1 MSLVYLLG
9 GLIVIMLIVLMTLF
23 IKSLRR
29 FAGYIALLAPI
40 LASGY
45 FLAQIPNVLHG
56 KFVEFKIP
64 WMPAIDV
71 NLDFRLDGLGLM
83 FGLII
88 SIIGVAV
95 FFYATQYLSVN
106 RDNLPRFFLY
116 LLLFMFSM
124 LGIVV
129 SNNTILMYVFW
140 ELTSVSSFL
149 LISYW
154 YSNAESQ
161 LGAIQSFII
170 TVLGGLALLTG
181 FIMLYIITGT
191 NTISE
196 LLIQSHSISEHA
208 LFIPM
213 MIMLLIGAFTKS
225 AQFPFHIWLPKAMAA
240 PTPVSAYLH
249 SATMVK
255 AGIFLLFKFTPI
267 LGLSDSYIY
276 IVTFVGLI
284 TMIFGSVTALRQYD
298 LKGILAYSTISQLG
312 MIMSMV
318 GLGGGIAQH
327 SSGPMAETYTLILFA
342 GLFHLMNHAIF
353 KCALFMGVGIID
365 HEAGTR
371 DIRRLSGMR
380 KFFPKMNLVMT
391 LAALSMAGVPLLNG
405 FLSKEMFFDSLVS
418 AIELQQFGLTLTIIV
433 VAIGVIASIFTFV
446 YAVYMLKETY
456 WGEFDEK
463 KVPKKHIHEPWLF
476 SLPAIILM
484 VMIPI
489 IFFIPNFFTEHLVL
503 PALRNVTNLGSSVD
517 AIAPHVSQWHGVNL
531 PLIFSVIVIIVGLIL
546 ALKVN
551 WKAITH
557 QVIKYASITNSY
569 RNVYRGFER
578 YSGQM
583 IRGLMN
589 NRLNHYNIIT
599 VLIFSILIAY
609 GIFQVGLPKL
619 HQIEVSEFGPLEV
632 ILGIMISVVGI
643 ALVFIRQRLTM
654 VILNGIIGYS
664 VALFFLLMRAPD
676 LALTQLVVETITTIL
691 FIVSFSRLPNIART
705 TANMKKETIKIIVS
719 FIMAGAVVT
728 LIFIAQQG
736 DGLES
741 ISKYYTNAYE
751 LTGGKNIVNA
761 ILGDFRALDTMFEG
775 IVLIIAGLGIYTLLH
790 YKDRRGQDE
799 RK

>member
-9 GLIVIMLIVLMTLF
+9 GLIVIMGIVLITLF
-23 IKSLRR
+23 IKPLRR
-29 FAGYIALLAPI
+29 YSGYIALLAPI

-45 FLAQIPNVLHG
+45 FLFQIPNIMKQH
-56 KFVEFKIP
+56 FIAFKIP
-64 WMPAIDV
+64 WMSAIDV
-71 NLDFRLDGLGLM
+71 NLDLRLDGLGLM

-88 SIIGVAV
+88 SIIGIAV
-95 FFYATQYLSVN
+95 FFYATQYLSPN
-106 RDNLPRFFLY
+106 SDNLPRFFLY

-154 YSNAESQ
+154 YSNADSQ

-196 LLIQSHSISEHA
+196 LLSQGHHISEHS

-255 AGIFLLFKFTPI
+255 AGIFLLFRFTPV

-276 IVTFVGLI
+276 IVTFIGLI
-284 TMIFGSVTALRQYD
+284 TMIFGSITALRQYD

-327 SSGPMAETYTLILFA
+327 PTGAMAETYTLILFA
-342 GLFHLMNHAIF
+342 GLFHLMNHALF

-380 KFFPKMNLVMT
+380 KFFPKMNVVMT

-418 AIELQQFGLTLTIIV
+418 AMQLEQFGPVLTIIV
-433 VAIGVIASIFTFV
+433 VTIGVIASVFTFV
-446 YAVYMLKETY
+446 YAVYMLKETF
-456 WGEFDEK
+456 WGAFDDK
-463 KVPKKHIHEPWLF
+463 QVPKKHIHEPWLF
-476 SLPAIILM
+476 SLPAVVLM
-484 VMIPI
+484 VMLPI
-489 IFFIPNFFTEHLVL
+489 IFVIPNFFTEHIVL
-503 PALRNVTNLGSSVD
+503 PALRNVTYLGTKVD
-517 AIAPHVSQWHGVNL
+517 AIAPHVSQWHGINL
-531 PLIFSVIVIIVGLIL
+531 PLIFSIIVIVFGLIL
-546 ALKVN
+546 AIKVD
-551 WKAITH
+551 WKALT
-557 QVIKYASITNSY
+557 QKVIKYASITNSY
-569 RNVYRGFER
+569 RKAYRTFER
-578 YSGQM
+578 YSGQS
-583 IRGLMN
+583 IRSLMN

-599 VLIFSILIAY
+599 LLIFSILVAY

-619 HQIEVSEFGPLEV
+619 HEIKVSEFGPLEV
-632 ILGIMISVVGI
+632 ILAIIISIVGV

-654 VILNGIIGYS
+654 VILNGIVGYS

-705 TANMKKETIKIIVS
+705 KPNLKKESVKIIVS

-736 DGLES
+736 DGFAS
-741 ISKYYTNAYE
+741 ISTYYMNAYK

-775 IVLIIAGLGIYTLLH
+775 IVLIIAGLGIYTLLN

>member
-196 LLIQSHSISEHA
+196 LLTQSHSISEHA

-517 AIAPHVSQWHGVNL
+517 AIAPHVSQCHGVNL

-664 VALFFLLMRAPD
+664 VALFFLLMREPD

>member
-196 LLIQSHSISEHA
+196 LLTQSHSISEHA

-225 AQFPFHIWLPKAMAA
+225 AQFPFHIWLPKAMAT

>member
-196 LLIQSHSISEHA
+196 LLTQSHSISEHA

-531 PLIFSVIVIIVGLIL
+531 PLIFSVIFIIVGLIL

>member
-9 GLIVIMLIVLMTLF
+9 GLIVIMLVVLMTLF
-23 IKSLRR
+23 IKPLRR
-29 FAGYIALLAPI
+29 FAGYVALLAPI

-196 LLIQSHSISEHA
+196 LLTQSHSISEHA

-276 IVTFVGLI
+276 IVTFVGLT
-284 TMIFGSVTALRQYD
+284 TMIFSSVTALRQYD

>member
-196 LLIQSHSISEHA
+196 LLTQSHSISEHA

-380 KFFPKMNLVMT
+380 KFFPKMNLIMT

>member
-196 LLIQSHSISEHA
+196 LLTQSHSISEHA

-736 DGLES
+736 AGLES

>member
-9 GLIVIMLIVLMTLF
+9 GLIVIMLVVLMTLF

-196 LLIQSHSISEHA
+196 LLTQSHSISEHA

-371 DIRRLSGMR
+371 EIRRLSGMR

-489 IFFIPNFFTEHLVL
+489 IFFIPTFFTEHLVL

>member
-196 LLIQSHSISEHA
+196 LLTQSHSISEHA

-371 DIRRLSGMR
+371 EIRRLSGMR

>member
-196 LLIQSHSISEHA
+196 LLTQSHSISEHA

-240 PTPVSAYLH
+240 PTPVSVYLH

-546 ALKVN
+546 TLKVN

>member
-9 GLIVIMLIVLMTLF
+9 GLIVIMLVVLMTLF
-23 IKSLRR
+23 IKPLRR

-196 LLIQSHSISEHA
+196 LLTQSHSISEHA

-276 IVTFVGLI
+276 IVTFVGLT

>member
-9 GLIVIMLIVLMTLF
+9 SLILVMGLVLVTLF
-23 IKSLRR
+23 IKPLRR
-29 FAGYIALLAPI
+29 YSGYISLLAPI
-40 LASGY
+40 IASVY
-45 FLAQIPNVLHG
+45 FLSQIPNVMHQ
-56 KFVEFKIP
+56 KFITFKIP
-64 WMPAIDV
+64 WMPVIDV
-71 NLDFRLDGLGLM
+71 NFDLRLDGLGLM

-95 FFYATQYLSVN
+95 FFYATQYMADSSN
-106 RDNLPRFFLY
+106 NLPRFFLY

-124 LGIVV
+124 LGIVI

-154 YSNAESQ
+154 YSNPNSQ
-161 LGAIQSFII
+161 LGAIQSFMI

-196 LLIQSHSISEHA
+196 LLAQRHEISEHA

-255 AGIFLLFKFTPI
+255 AGIFLLFRFTPI
-267 LGLSDSYIY
+267 LGLSNSYIY
-276 IVTFVGLI
+276 TVTFVGLI
-284 TMIFGSVTALRQYD
+284 TMMFGSITALRQYD

-327 SSGPMAETYTLILFA
+327 PTGPMVETYTLILFA
-342 GLFHLMNHAIF
+342 GLFHLMNHALF

-365 HEAGTR
+365 HESGTR

-380 KFFPKMNLVMT
+380 KFFPKMNLAMT
-391 LAALSMAGVPLLNG
+391 LAALSMAGVPFLNG
-405 FLSKEMFFDSLVS
+405 FLSKEMFFDSLVKS
-418 AIELQQFGLTLTIIV
+418 IKLQQFGLPLTVLV
-433 VAIGVIASIFTFV
+433 VALGVIASIFTFV

-456 WGEFDEK
+456 WGEFDERE
-463 KVPKKHIHEPWLF
+463 VPKKHIHEPWLF

-484 VMIPI
+484 IMLPI
-489 IFFIPNFFTEHLVL
+489 IFFVPNFFTHHIVL
-503 PALRNVTNLGSSVD
+503 PALRNVTHLGTNVD
-517 AIAPHVSQWHGVNL
+517 ALAPHVSQWHGFNL
-531 PLIFSVIVIIVGLIL
+531 PLIFSIIVIVVGLIL
-546 ALKVN
+546 ALKID
-551 WKAITH
+551 WKYLTH
-557 QVIKYASITNSY
+557 RVVKYASITNSY
-569 RNVYRGFER
+569 RKAYRGFEN
-578 YSGQM
+578 YSGQG
-583 IRGLMN
+583 IRRLMN

-599 VLIFSILIAY
+599 LLIFAMLVAY
-609 GIFQVGLPKL
+609 GIMQVGFPKL
-619 HQIEVSEFGPLEV
+619 HQIHVTDFGPLEV
-632 ILGIMISVVGI
+632 ILAIMVSIVGV

-664 VALFFLLMRAPD
+664 VALFFLVMRAPD

-691 FIVSFSRLPNIART
+691 FIVSFSRLPNISRRAS
-705 TANMKKETIKIIVS
+705 NIKIESVKIIVS

-728 LIFIAQQG
+728 LVFIAQQG
-736 DGLES
+736 DGLET
-741 ISKYYTNAYE
+741 ISKYYMDAYK

-761 ILGDFRALDTMFEG
+761 ILGDFRALDTMFESL
-775 IVLIIAGLGIYTLLH
+775 VLIIVGLGIYTLLN
-790 YKDRRGQDE
+790 YKDWRGQDE

>member
-1 MSLVYLLG
+1 M
-9 GLIVIMLIVLMTLF
+9 
-23 IKSLRR
+23 
-29 FAGYIALLAPI
+29 
-40 LASGY
+40 
-45 FLAQIPNVLHG
+45 
-56 KFVEFKIP
+56 E
-64 WMPAIDV
+64 
-71 NLDFRLDGLGLM
+71 
-83 FGLII
+83 
-88 SIIGVAV
+88 
-95 FFYATQYLSVN
+95 
-106 RDNLPRFFLY
+106 
-116 LLLFMFSM
+116 
-124 LGIVV
+124 
-129 SNNTILMYVFW
+129 
-140 ELTSVSSFL
+140 
-149 LISYW
+149 
-154 YSNAESQ
+154 
-161 LGAIQSFII
+161 
-170 TVLGGLALLTG
+170 
-181 FIMLYIITGT
+181 
-191 NTISE
+191 
-196 LLIQSHSISEHA
+196 
-208 LFIPM
+208 
-213 MIMLLIGAFTKS
+213 
-225 AQFPFHIWLPKAMAA
+225 
-240 PTPVSAYLH
+240 
-249 SATMVK
+249 
-255 AGIFLLFKFTPI
+255 
-267 LGLSDSYIY
+267 
-276 IVTFVGLI
+276 
-284 TMIFGSVTALRQYD
+284 
-298 LKGILAYSTISQLG
+298 
-312 MIMSMV
+312 
-318 GLGGGIAQH
+318 IAQH

-546 ALKVN
+546 TLKVN

-705 TANMKKETIKIIVS
+705 TANMKKKQS
-719 FIMAGAVVT
+719 K
-728 LIFIAQQG
+728 LSYHLLW
-736 DGLES
+736 LEP
-741 ISKYYTNAYE
+741 
-751 LTGGKNIVNA
+751 
-761 ILGDFRALDTMFEG
+761 
-775 IVLIIAGLGIYTLLH
+775 
-790 YKDRRGQDE
+790 
-799 RK
+799 

>member
-9 GLIVIMLIVLMTLF
+9 SLILVMGLVLVTLF
-23 IKSLRR
+23 IKPLRR
-29 FAGYIALLAPI
+29 YSGYISLLAPI
-40 LASGY
+40 IASVY
-45 FLAQIPNVLHG
+45 FLSQIPNVMHQ
-56 KFVEFKIP
+56 KFITFKIP
-64 WMPAIDV
+64 WMPVIDV
-71 NLDFRLDGLGLM
+71 NFDLRLDGLGLM

-95 FFYATQYLSVN
+95 FFYATQYMADSSN
-106 RDNLPRFFLY
+106 NLPRFFLY

-124 LGIVV
+124 LGIVI

-154 YSNAESQ
+154 YSNPNSQ
-161 LGAIQSFII
+161 LGAIQSFMI

-196 LLIQSHSISEHA
+196 LLAQRHEISEHA

-255 AGIFLLFKFTPI
+255 AGIFLLFRFTPI
-267 LGLSDSYIY
+267 LGLSNSYIY
-276 IVTFVGLI
+276 TVTFVGLI
-284 TMIFGSVTALRQYD
+284 TMMFGSITALRQYD

-327 SSGPMAETYTLILFA
+327 PTGPMAETYTLILFA
-342 GLFHLMNHAIF
+342 GLFHLMNHALF

-365 HEAGTR
+365 HESGTR

-380 KFFPKMNLVMT
+380 KFFPKMNLAMT
-391 LAALSMAGVPLLNG
+391 LAALSMAGVPFLNG
-405 FLSKEMFFDSLVS
+405 FLSKEMFFDSLVKS
-418 AIELQQFGLTLTIIV
+418 IKLQQFGLPLTVLV
-433 VAIGVIASIFTFV
+433 VALGVIASIFTFV

-456 WGEFDEK
+456 WGEFDERE
-463 KVPKKHIHEPWLF
+463 VPKKHIHEPWLF
-476 SLPAIILM
+476 SLPAMILM
-484 VMIPI
+484 IMLPI
-489 IFFIPNFFTEHLVL
+489 IFFVPNFFTQHIVL
-503 PALRNVTNLGSSVD
+503 PALRNVTHLGTNVD
-517 AIAPHVSQWHGVNL
+517 ALAPHVSQWHGFNL
-531 PLIFSVIVIIVGLIL
+531 PLIFSIIVIVVGLIL
-546 ALKVN
+546 ALKID
-551 WKAITH
+551 WKYLTH
-557 QVIKYASITNSY
+557 RVVKYASITNSY
-569 RNVYRGFER
+569 RKAYRGFEN
-578 YSGQM
+578 YSGQG
-583 IRGLMN
+583 IRRLMN

-599 VLIFSILIAY
+599 LLIFAMLVAY
-609 GIFQVGLPKL
+609 GIMQVGFPKL
-619 HQIEVSEFGPLEV
+619 HQIHVTDFGPLEV
-632 ILGIMISVVGI
+632 ILAIMVSIVGV

-664 VALFFLLMRAPD
+664 VALFFLVMRAPD

-691 FIVSFSRLPNIART
+691 FIVSFSRLPNISRRAS
-705 TANMKKETIKIIVS
+705 NIKIESVKIIVS

-728 LIFIAQQG
+728 LVFIAQQG
-736 DGLES
+736 DGLET
-741 ISKYYTNAYE
+741 ISKYYMDAYK

-761 ILGDFRALDTMFEG
+761 ILGDFRALDTMFESL
-775 IVLIIAGLGIYTLLH
+775 VLIIVGLGIYTLLN
-790 YKDRRGQDE
+790 YKDWRGQDE

>member
-9 GLIVIMLIVLMTLF
+9 SLILVMGLVLVTLF
-23 IKSLRR
+23 IKPLRR
-29 FAGYIALLAPI
+29 YSGYISLLAPI
-40 LASGY
+40 IASVY
-45 FLAQIPNVLHG
+45 FFSQIPNVMHQ
-56 KFVEFKIP
+56 KFITFKIP
-64 WMPAIDV
+64 WMPVIDV
-71 NLDFRLDGLGLM
+71 NFDLRLDGLGLM

-95 FFYATQYLSVN
+95 FFYATQYMADSSN
-106 RDNLPRFFLY
+106 NLPRFFLY

-124 LGIVV
+124 LGIVI

-154 YSNAESQ
+154 YSNPNSQ
-161 LGAIQSFII
+161 LGAIQSFMI

-196 LLIQSHSISEHA
+196 LLAQRHEISEHA

-255 AGIFLLFKFTPI
+255 AGIFLLFRFTPI
-267 LGLSDSYIY
+267 LGLSNSYIY
-276 IVTFVGLI
+276 TVTFVGLI
-284 TMIFGSVTALRQYD
+284 TMMFGSITALRQYD

-327 SSGPMAETYTLILFA
+327 PTGPMAETYTLVLFA
-342 GLFHLMNHAIF
+342 GLFHLMNHALF

-365 HEAGTR
+365 HESGTR

-380 KFFPKMNLVMT
+380 KFFPKMNLAMT
-391 LAALSMAGVPLLNG
+391 LAALSMAGVPFLNG
-405 FLSKEMFFDSLVS
+405 FLSKEMFFDSLVKS
-418 AIELQQFGLTLTIIV
+418 IKLQQFGLPLTVLV
-433 VAIGVIASIFTFV
+433 VALGVIASIFTFV

-456 WGEFDEK
+456 WGEFDERE
-463 KVPKKHIHEPWLF
+463 VPKKHIHEPWLF

-484 VMIPI
+484 IMLPI
-489 IFFIPNFFTEHLVL
+489 IFFVPNFFTHHIVL
-503 PALRNVTNLGSSVD
+503 PALRNVTHLGTNVD
-517 AIAPHVSQWHGVNL
+517 ALAPHVSQWHGFNL
-531 PLIFSVIVIIVGLIL
+531 PLIFSIIVIVVGLIL
-546 ALKVN
+546 ALKID
-551 WKAITH
+551 WKYLTH
-557 QVIKYASITNSY
+557 RVVKYASITNSY
-569 RNVYRGFER
+569 RKAYRGFEN
-578 YSGQM
+578 YSGQG
-583 IRGLMN
+583 IRRLMN

-599 VLIFSILIAY
+599 LLIFAMLVAY
-609 GIFQVGLPKL
+609 GIMQVGFPKL
-619 HQIEVSEFGPLEV
+619 HQIHVTDFGPLEV
-632 ILGIMISVVGI
+632 ILAIMVSIVGV

-664 VALFFLLMRAPD
+664 VALFFLVMRAPD

-691 FIVSFSRLPNIART
+691 FIVSFSRLPNISRRAS
-705 TANMKKETIKIIVS
+705 NIKIESVKIIVS

-728 LIFIAQQG
+728 LVFIAQQG
-736 DGLES
+736 DGLET
-741 ISKYYTNAYE
+741 ISKYYMDAYK

-761 ILGDFRALDTMFEG
+761 ILGDFRALDTMFESL
-775 IVLIIAGLGIYTLLH
+775 VLIIVGLGIYTLLN
-790 YKDRRGQDE
+790 YKDWRGQDE

>member
-196 LLIQSHSISEHA
+196 LLTQSHSISEHA

-371 DIRRLSGMR
+371 DIHRLSGMR

-489 IFFIPNFFTEHLVL
+489 IFFIPNIFTEHLVL

>member
-196 LLIQSHSISEHA
+196 LLTQSHSISEHA

-225 AQFPFHIWLPKAMAA
+225 AQFPFRIWLPKAMAA

>member
-9 GLIVIMLIVLMTLF
+9 GLIVIMLVVLMTLF
-23 IKSLRR
+23 IKPLRR
-29 FAGYIALLAPI
+29 FAGYVALLAPI

-196 LLIQSHSISEHA
+196 LLTQSHSISEHA

-276 IVTFVGLI
+276 IVTFVGLT

-676 LALTQLVVETITTIL
+676 LALTQLVVETITTTL

>member
-88 SIIGVAV
+88 SIIGVVV

-196 LLIQSHSISEHA
+196 LLTQSHSISEHA

-489 IFFIPNFFTEHLVL
+489 IFFIPNIFTEHLVL

>member
-196 LLIQSHSISEHA
+196 LLTQSHSISEHA

-546 ALKVN
+546 TLKVN

-691 FIVSFSRLPNIART
+691 FIVSFSKLPNIART

>member
-9 GLIVIMLIVLMTLF
+9 GLIVIMLVVLMTLF

-196 LLIQSHSISEHA
+196 LLTQSHSISEHA

-371 DIRRLSGMR
+371 EIRRLSGMR

-517 AIAPHVSQWHGVNL
+517 AIAPHVSQWYGVNL

>member
-9 GLIVIMLIVLMTLF
+9 GLIVIMLVVLMTLF

-196 LLIQSHSISEHA
+196 LLTQSHSISEHA

-371 DIRRLSGMR
+371 EIRRLSGMR

-517 AIAPHVSQWHGVNL
+517 AIAPHVSQWHVVNL

>member
-196 LLIQSHSISEHA
+196 LLTQSHSISEHA

-380 KFFPKMNLVMT
+380 KSFPKMNLVMT

>member
-9 GLIVIMLIVLMTLF
+9 GLIVIMLVVLMTLF
-23 IKSLRR
+23 IKPLRR
-29 FAGYIALLAPI
+29 FAGYVALLAPI

-196 LLIQSHSISEHA
+196 LLTQSHSISEHA

>member
-9 GLIVIMLIVLMTLF
+9 SLILVMGLVLVTLF
-23 IKSLRR
+23 IKPLRR
-29 FAGYIALLAPI
+29 YSGYISLLAPI
-40 LASGY
+40 IASVY
-45 FLAQIPNVLHG
+45 FLSQIPNVMHQ
-56 KFVEFKIP
+56 KFITFKIP
-64 WMPAIDV
+64 WMPVIDV
-71 NLDFRLDGLGLM
+71 NFDLRLDGLGLM

-95 FFYATQYLSVN
+95 FFYATQYMADSSN
-106 RDNLPRFFLY
+106 NLPRFFLY

-124 LGIVV
+124 LGIVI

-154 YSNAESQ
+154 YSNPNSQ
-161 LGAIQSFII
+161 LGAIQSFMI

-196 LLIQSHSISEHA
+196 LLAQRHEISEHA

-255 AGIFLLFKFTPI
+255 AGIFLLFRFTPI
-267 LGLSDSYIY
+267 LGLSNSYIY
-276 IVTFVGLI
+276 TVTFVGLI
-284 TMIFGSVTALRQYD
+284 TMMFGSITALRQYD

-327 SSGPMAETYTLILFA
+327 PTGPMAETYTLILFA
-342 GLFHLMNHAIF
+342 GLFHLMNHALF

-365 HEAGTR
+365 HESGTR

-380 KFFPKMNLVMT
+380 KFFPKMNLAMT
-391 LAALSMAGVPLLNG
+391 LAALSMAGVPFLNG
-405 FLSKEMFFDSLVS
+405 FLSKEMFFDSLVKS
-418 AIELQQFGLTLTIIV
+418 IKLQQFGLPLTVLV
-433 VAIGVIASIFTFV
+433 VALGVIASIFTFV

-456 WGEFDEK
+456 WGEFDERE
-463 KVPKKHIHEPWLF
+463 VPKKHIHEPWLF

-484 VMIPI
+484 IMLPI
-489 IFFIPNFFTEHLVL
+489 IFFVPNFFTHHIVL
-503 PALRNVTNLGSSVD
+503 PALRNVTHLGTNVD
-517 AIAPHVSQWHGVNL
+517 ALAPHVSQWHGFNL
-531 PLIFSVIVIIVGLIL
+531 PLIFSIIVIVVGLIL
-546 ALKVN
+546 ALKID
-551 WKAITH
+551 WKYLTH
-557 QVIKYASITNSY
+557 RVVKYASITNSY
-569 RNVYRGFER
+569 RKAYRGFEN
-578 YSGQM
+578 YSGQG
-583 IRGLMN
+583 IRRLMN

-599 VLIFSILIAY
+599 LLIFAMLVAY
-609 GIFQVGLPKL
+609 GIMQVGFPKL
-619 HQIEVSEFGPLEV
+619 HQIHVTDFGPLEV
-632 ILGIMISVVGI
+632 ILAIMVSIVGV

-664 VALFFLLMRAPD
+664 VALFFLVMRAPD

-691 FIVSFSRLPNIART
+691 FIVSFSRLPNISRRAS
-705 TANMKKETIKIIVS
+705 NIKIESVKIIVS

-728 LIFIAQQG
+728 LVFIAQQG
-736 DGLES
+736 DGLET
-741 ISKYYTNAYE
+741 ISKYYMDAYK

-761 ILGDFRALDTMFEG
+761 ILGDFRALDTMFESL
-775 IVLIIAGLGIYTLLH
+775 VLIIVGLGIYTLLN
-790 YKDRRGQDE
+790 YKDWRGQDE

>member
-196 LLIQSHSISEHA
+196 LLTQSHSISEHA

-517 AIAPHVSQWHGVNL
+517 AIAPHVSQCHGVNL

>member
-71 NLDFRLDGLGLM
+71 NLDFRLNGLGLM

-196 LLIQSHSISEHA
+196 LLTQSHSISEHA

>member
-9 GLIVIMLIVLMTLF
+9 SLILVMGLVLVTVF
-23 IKSLRR
+23 IKPLRR
-29 FAGYIALLAPI
+29 YSSYISLLAPI
-40 LASGY
+40 IASVY
-45 FLAQIPNVLHG
+45 FLSQIPNVMHQ
-56 KFVEFKIP
+56 KFITFKIP
-64 WMPAIDV
+64 WMSVIDV
-71 NLDFRLDGLGLM
+71 NFDLRLDGLGLM

-95 FFYATQYLSVN
+95 FFYATQYMADSSN
-106 RDNLPRFFLY
+106 NLPRFFLY

-124 LGIVV
+124 LGIVI

-154 YSNAESQ
+154 YSNPNSQ
-161 LGAIQSFII
+161 LGAIQSFMI

-196 LLIQSHSISEHA
+196 LLAQRHQISEHA

-213 MIMLLIGAFTKS
+213 MMLLLIGAFTKS

-255 AGIFLLFKFTPI
+255 AGIFLLFRFTPI

-276 IVTFVGLI
+276 TVTFVGLI
-284 TMIFGSVTALRQYD
+284 TMMFGSITALRQYD

-342 GLFHLMNHAIF
+342 GLFHLMNHALF

-371 DIRRLSGMR
+371 DIRRLNGMR
-380 KFFPKMNLVMT
+380 KYFPKMNLAMT
-391 LAALSMAGVPLLNG
+391 LAALSMAGVPFLNG
-405 FLSKEMFFDSLVS
+405 FLSKEMFFDSLVK
-418 AIELQQFGLTLTIIV
+418 AIKLQQFGLTLTILV
-433 VAIGVIASIFTFV
+433 VALGVIASIFTFV

-463 KVPKKHIHEPWLF
+463 EVPKKRIHEPWLF
-476 SLPAIILM
+476 SLPAMILM
-484 VMIPI
+484 VMLPI
-489 IFFIPNFFTEHLVL
+489 IFFVPNFFTHHIVL
-503 PALRNVTNLGSSVD
+503 PALRNVTYLGTNVD
-517 AIAPHVSQWHGVNL
+517 GLAPHVSQWHGFNL
-531 PLIFSVIVIIVGLIL
+531 PLIFSMIVIAVGLIL
-546 ALKVN
+546 ALKIN
-551 WKAITH
+551 WKHLTH
-557 QVIKYASITNSY
+557 RVVKYASITNSY
-569 RNVYRGFER
+569 RKAYRGFEN
-578 YSGQM
+578 YSGQG
-583 IRGLMN
+583 IRRLMN
-589 NRLNHYNIIT
+589 NRLNHYNSIT
-599 VLIFSILIAY
+599 LLIFAILVAY
-609 GIFQVGLPKL
+609 GIMQVGFPKL
-619 HQIEVSEFGPLEV
+619 HQIQVTEFGPLEV
-632 ILGIMISVVGI
+632 ILAIMVSIVGV

-664 VALFFLLMRAPD
+664 VALFFIVMRAPD

-691 FIVSFSRLPNIART
+691 FIVSFSRLPNIARRT
-705 TANMKKETIKIIVS
+705 SNIKVESLKIIVS

-728 LIFIAQQG
+728 LVFIAQQG
-736 DGLES
+736 DGLET
-741 ISKYYTNAYE
+741 ISKYYTDAYK

-761 ILGDFRALDTMFEG
+761 ILGDFRALDTMFESL
-775 IVLIIAGLGIYTLLH
+775 VLIIVGLGIYTLLT
-790 YKDRRGQDE
+790 YKDWRGQDE

>member
-129 SNNTILMYVFW
+129 SNNTVLMYVFW

-196 LLIQSHSISEHA
+196 LLTQSHSISEHA

>member
-23 IKSLRR
+23 IKPLRR

-196 LLIQSHSISEHA
+196 LLTQSHSISKHA

-225 AQFPFHIWLPKAMAA
+225 AQFPLHIWLPKAMAA

-318 GLGGGIAQH
+318 GLGGGVAQH
-327 SSGPMAETYTLILFA
+327 SSGPMSETYTLILFA

-418 AIELQQFGLTLTIIV
+418 AIKLQQFGLTLTIIV

-489 IFFIPNFFTEHLVL
+489 IFFIPNLFTEHLVL

-531 PLIFSVIVIIVGLIL
+531 PLIFSVIVIIVGLIV

-705 TANMKKETIKIIVS
+705 TANMKKEAIKIIVS

>member
-196 LLIQSHSISEHA
+196 LLTQSHSISEHA

-489 IFFIPNFFTEHLVL
+489 IFFIPNIFTEHLVL